1 MSDWNAERRTD
12 RIQIKI
18 SPSLKEAAK
27 ARADEEGRTLSNY
40 IESLIRADV
49 EAHDPVK
56 RAYDI
61 FNEWAAEMREM
72 GSIVRPLSLPNVSF
86 GTVCRL
92 GDLFDGNG
100 EEPENDY
107 SYELN
112 ANEDFIE
119 YEWETIEDNENP
131 LERVIIITKVW
142 IG

>member
-1 MSDWNAERRTD
+1 MSDWNTERRTD

-40 IESLIRADV
+40 IETLMKADI

-56 RAYDI
+56 KAYDI

-72 GSIVRPLSLPNVSF
+72 GNSVRPLRLPSVGI

-92 GDLFDGNG
+92 GDVWDGNG
-100 EEPENDY
+100 EVPENDY

-112 ANEDFIE
+112 DGTDFIE
-119 YEWETIEDNENP
+119 YEWENVEDNDDP
-131 LERVIIITKVW
+131 LERLVKITKVW